1 MSGGAL
7 LQADIEGVSIADR
20 LKKLVLATETVDS
33 YDRKDVMAFLSQA
46 AGQKVDYAPASG
58 EIVGILKQMKDDM
71 NKDLG
76 GIVEQEEAAQKSYD
90 ELVAA
95 KTAEIKA
102 AGEAIEAKTQRS
114 GDLAVAIV
122 TAKTDLEDATGEL
135 SDSEKYMT
143 NLAVMC
149 DEN

>member
-1 MSGGAL
+1 
-7 LQADIEGVSIADR
+7 
-20 LKKLVLATETVDS
+20 
-33 YDRKDVMAFLSQA
+33 
-46 AGQKVDYAPASG
+46 
-58 EIVGILKQMKDDM
+58 M

-76 GIVEQEEAAQKSYD
+76 GIVEAEEAAQKSYD

-122 TAKTDLEDATGEL
+122 TAKTDLEDATAEL

-149 DEN
+149 EQKQNEWDIRQKTRMEEITAIGEAIS